1 MARIPKHELDEL
13 KNQLSLLAL
22 AQSQGHKFKRHA
34 PGSYACLC
42 PFHAEKTPSCVVTP
56 RQSTKQDHFRGCVVV
71 PVTGWSGIG
80 KRGASRA
87 GAAALRA
94 AYLIADNQVKKRS
107 SKHLYLPSP
116 LAGVWNEAALK
127 ASSDVI
133 LCEALIDAMTF
144 LVRRVPQRHRR
155 LWLQRL
161 HGGASGGVAVSA
173 SGG

>member
-71 PVTGWSGIG
+71 PVTGWSESANVAH
-80 KRGASRA
+80 RGRVLQLYGRRTS
-87 GAAALRA
+87 
-94 AYLIADNQVKKRS
+94 ADNQVKKGS

-144 LVRRVPQRHRR
+144 WCAGFRNHHR